1 MVRRKLRL
9 SEDLRH
15 RTWGFS
21 YCFGRCGLRG
31 GRTEADV
38 SWRTYFLS
46 DTPVSSGISHCQWPL
61 SQERGARESYSR
73 SQAADKSGR
82 EEWQR
87 RCLPRVRRRRAGG
100 ATTHCDIDD
109 VCLRLNSKHT
119 TATASERSRTTLLKC
134 VAACFCFTARFRTH
148 IQILFKSIQF
158 SSVILHFYWVFLT
171 ATHSGLSPRLS
182 LSLQLLSSF
191 SPQLDTAG
199 GRPPESGS
207 VGGSCQWAG
216 FFLAWLL
223 NVYSGWFSWFT
234 LW

>member
-1 MVRRKLRL
+1 MNGGYILNCTSEVTQACCVYLCLKLLVRKELRL

-119 TATASERSRTTLLKC
+119 TATASERSRATLLKC
-134 VAACFCFTARFRTH
+134 AAACSCFTARFRTH
-148 IQILFKSIQF
+148 IQVLFKSIQF
-158 SSVILHFYWVFLT
+158 SSVLLHFYWVF
-171 ATHSGLSPRLS
+171 
-182 LSLQLLSSF
+182 SLQLTLASHLDYLYLF
-191 SPQLDTAG
+191 S
-199 GRPPESGS
+199 
-207 VGGSCQWAG
+207 VC
-216 FFLAWLL
+216 LL
-223 NVYSGWFSWFT
+223 FHPNWT
-234 LW
+234 